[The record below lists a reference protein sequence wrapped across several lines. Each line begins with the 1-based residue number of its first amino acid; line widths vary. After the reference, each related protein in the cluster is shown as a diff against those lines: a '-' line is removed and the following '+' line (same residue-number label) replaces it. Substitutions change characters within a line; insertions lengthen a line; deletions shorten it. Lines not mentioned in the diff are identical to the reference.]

1 MWSSSS
7 ASDPSPLMSRSHIC
21 YHSLYALHSIMLL
34 LLVIMMIRIKIER
47 KNPNCLKQATH
58 FQFSKRNFSSIAF
71 WLSCGVK
78 WNEVAE
84 RAEQTK
90 TLFVHISQVSS
101 SLFLSFLRDSI
112 CTRCH
117 VIVLSFFYSFCKIL
131 IVIVYTLDLWQL
143 QHQNLWVDEKGLRIL
158 LEIVEIRNVFASIT
172 QGSLANFS
180 NTILGNVGELETLKN
195 DLNQGGWVGGGSN
208 SCRKLFQYLS
218 KVWKW

>member
-1 MWSSSS
+1 MWSTNS

-34 LLVIMMIRIKIER
+34 LMVIMMIRIKIET
-47 KNPNCLKQATH
+47 KSKLSYIKQATQ
-58 FQFSKRNFSSIAF
+58 FQFSKRNFSNIAF

-101 SLFLSFLRDSI
+101 SLFLIFLWESI

-117 VIVLSFFYSFCKIL
+117 VTSIFMQNINWNCLHSRSLSYTTSKCSGRWKTSLNITWDSGNKKCVCKH
-131 IVIVYTLDLWQL
+131 YKRFSRQL
-143 QHQNLWVDEKGLRIL
+143 
-158 LEIVEIRNVFASIT
+158 
-172 QGSLANFS
+172 
-180 NTILGNVGELETLKN
+180 
-195 DLNQGGWVGGGSN
+195 
-208 SCRKLFQYLS
+208 
-218 KVWKW
+218 

>member
-1 MWSSSS
+1 MWSTSS

-34 LLVIMMIRIKIER
+34 LMVIMMIRIKIET
-47 KNPNCLKQATH
+47 KSKLSYIKQATQ
-58 FQFSKRNFSSIAF
+58 FQFSKRNFSNIAF

-101 SLFLSFLRDSI
+101 SLFLIFLWESI

-117 VIVLSFFYSFCKIL
+117 VISIFLCKIL
-131 IVIVYTLDLWQL
+131 IGIVYTLDFCQI
-143 QHQNLWVDEKGLRIL
+143 QHQNVWLDAIGLLIL
-158 LEIVEIRNVFASIT
+158 LEIVEVKKEMCLQALQKILSPT
-172 QGSLANFS
+172 LAILYWEMSANLRLWK
-180 NTILGNVGELETLKN
+180 TILIEV
-195 DLNQGGWVGGGSN
+195 VGGGSN

>member
-1 MWSSSS
+1 MDGWDEQLSW
-7 ASDPSPLMSRSHIC
+7 I
-21 YHSLYALHSIMLL
+21 
-34 LLVIMMIRIKIER
+34 
-47 KNPNCLKQATH
+47 KQATQ
-58 FQFSKRNFSSIAF
+58 FQFSKRNFSNIAF

-101 SLFLSFLRDSI
+101 SLFLIFLWESI

-117 VIVLSFFYSFCKIL
+117 VISIFLCKIL
-131 IVIVYTLDLWQL
+131 IGIVYTLHFCQI
-143 QHQNLWVDEKGLRIL
+143 QHQNVRVDEKRLWIL
-158 LEIVEIRNVFASIT
+158 LEILEIRNVFASIT
-172 QGSLANFS
+172 KGSLANFS
-180 NTILGNVGELETLKN
+180 NTILGDVGELKTLKN
-195 DLNQGGWVGGGSN
+195 DLNQGGLVGGGSN